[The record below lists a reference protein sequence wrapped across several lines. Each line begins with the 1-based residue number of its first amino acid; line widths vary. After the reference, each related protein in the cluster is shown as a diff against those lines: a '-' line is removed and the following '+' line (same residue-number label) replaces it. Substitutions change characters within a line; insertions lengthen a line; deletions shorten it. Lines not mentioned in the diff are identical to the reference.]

1 MGLLSHTTVRDI
13 FISFIPDNHLS
24 ARPEECAHWRAPGRT
39 AKEAD
44 SHKLASGKQ
53 LVTLSTSQ
61 PCLNSKLRDLGIHS

>member
-24 ARPEECAHWRAPGRT
+24 ARPEECAHWRALGRT

-61 PCLNSKLRDLGIHS
+61 PCLNS